1 MGSFLRLPLCLA
13 VLGLPVYS
21 QPLATGTVLVATA
34 KSNDPDFA
42 RSVVLLI
49 RSDRESAI
57 GLILNHPTSL
67 PVTEVLPD
75 ANGYSTTVYAGGP
88 VAIGVRGLV
97 RTKSVPY
104 FSVISSRPELIKL
117 ISSGARSDSFRIYAG
132 YVGWTAQQ
140 LHNEVARGLWK
151 TMPPDVTMV
160 FGGR

>member
-13 VLGLPVYS
+13 LLGLPGYS
-21 QPLATGTVLVATA
+21 QPLATGTLLMATA
-34 KSNDPDFA
+34 KSNDPDLA

-49 RSDRESAI
+49 QSDRESAI
-57 GLILNHPTSL
+57 GLILNRPTSL

-75 ANGYSTTVYAGGP
+75 AKGYSPTVYAGGP

-140 LHNEVARGLWK
+140 LHSEVARGLWK